1 MAGQGQMYSTS
12 DTVTTKITIADYI
25 SIIDPRDA
33 PLVTRWGLANQG
45 KFSFVNFPNHKYEWL
60 DDTYAPLS
68 ATLGSSTAVSSTTD
82 TAPEVATGHGVRFH
96 VGDVWKVD
104 ETGELWYIADHD
116 GADTLK
122 TVTRNWNAA
131 VGGTEGTAQAAVTDA
146 GTLTFLY
153 NARYEGAESTA
164 THWTVPANHYNYS
177 QILHAEIRVSRSEQ
191 KATSRYGIP
200 DQEQRQI
207 QKWLGGLGGGK
218 GKKGRSGE
226 LINQLEKTFFYGQRK
241 QRASSTTAGAMG
253 GFKTY
258 VTTNAV
264 DAGTGSTRLTE
275 NMLVEAI
282 ESCWENGG
290 MPNLII
296 CNSFNKRLISDWGR
310 GSVQTDRTERTLG
323 GVINSIETDF
333 GTMDILM
340 DRWCPADEVYIVQ
353 EDLLGWVELDGFF
366 VEELAKTGDYTRKQ
380 IVGEYGFVLQHEKA
394 HAYIY
399 DLATS

>member
-12 DTVTTKITIADYI
+12 DSVTTKITIADYI

-60 DDTYAPLS
+60 DDTYMPLS
-68 ATLGSSTAVSSTTD
+68 ATLAEGMDTTETGMDVAV
-82 TAPEVATGHGVRFH
+82 GHGVRFH
-96 VGDVWKVD
+96 VGDVWRSD
-104 ETGELWYIADHD
+104 ETGELILVTAHD
-116 GADTLK
+116 GTD
-122 TVTRNWNAA
+122 TVTTVIRNWAA
-131 VGGTEGTAQAAVTDA
+131 AQGGAQGTATGAITDA
-146 GTLTFLY
+146 TNLTFLF
-153 NARYEGAESTA
+153 NARREGAESTA
-164 THWTVPANHYNYS
+164 SHWTVPANHYNYS

-191 KATSRYGIP
+191 KATTRYGIP
-200 DQEQRQI
+200 DQEQRQL
-207 QKWLGGLGGGK
+207 QKWLGGLGGAK
-218 GKKGRSGE
+218 GKKGRAGE
-226 LINQLEKTFFYGQRK
+226 LINQIEKTFFYGQRV
-241 QRASSTTAGAMG
+241 QRSASTVEGAMG
-253 GFKTY
+253 GFKSF
-258 VTTNAV
+258 VTTNAT
-264 DAGTGSTRLTE
+264 DANSVRLTE
-275 NMLVEAI
+275 KMVTDAI

-296 CNSFNKRLISDWGR
+296 CNSFNKRLFADWGR
-310 GSVQTDRTERTLG
+310 GAIQTQRTEHTIG
-323 GVINSIETDF
+323 NVVNSIETDF
-333 GTMDILM
+333 GTLDVLM
-340 DRWCPADEVYIVQ
+340 NRWCPPDEVYIVQ